1 MLRAA
6 WKGSRLSWGDETKI
20 WRQAV
25 ISRGVLDLDHVVEWC
40 SWGQG
45 NWGGRNVA
53 SWPKRCAKLASKQA
67 MHIHRSLVFL
77 TPHTSLLSLYNQ
89 QLAAYTPSPGNG
101 DRVFYETLLEQ
112 NPASEMAQ
120 KWCVHHGVLGNESPS
135 LHFTSLYFTSLHISA
150 LLLSYII
157 SHTSYKLTFIW
168 CDITYVPLFWS

>member
-1 MLRAA
+1 MRKKEESVKC
-6 WKGSRLSWGDETKI
+6 WEHRQREESGSRLSWGDETKI

-40 SWGQG
+40 SRGQG

-77 TPHTSLLSLYNQ
+77 TPHTSLLSFYNQ

-120 KWCVHHGVLGNESPS
+120 KWCVHHGVLGNHSPS
-135 LHFTSLYFTSLHISA
+135 LHSTSLHFTPLHS
-150 LLLSYII
+150 
-157 SHTSYKLTFIW
+157 TSSTW
-168 CDITYVPLFWS
+168 